1 MALDITLD
9 PAMLAVVTKGTQ
21 PTDADWVA
29 AEWVRTAP
37 TGPLASTN
45 RLTTAYWYAKVT
57 GTVNGETD
65 SAWLRLLVGPAGTVA
80 LPDAAAGVDVW
91 SKITDSPEVPVQK
104 HSTVTIT

>member
-1 MALDITLD
+1 MALDITTD
-9 PAMLAVVTKGTQ
+9 PAMLAIVPTGTQ

-29 AEWVRTAP
+29 AEWVRDAP

-65 SAWLRLLVGPAGTVA
+65 FAWLRVLVGPAGTVD
-80 LPDAAAGVDVW
+80 LPDGAGADVW

-104 HSTVTIT
+104 HSKVTIA